1 MTTRTVTTQT
11 ELDQALADKVE
22 HIIID
27 SPAGVWLTLR
37 DSGTSRVELRN
48 RSSVLAW
55 DGSRVT
61 AWEGGRV
68 VAWDSSRVEAWDS
81 SRAEARNRSS
91 IDGNPITTTT
101 QHQGDPMTI
110 DPPTWTIDGDTY
122 ELATGDDAHEVS
134 ATNHQVMRR
143 NGTIYSTENG
153 DVWRHDLFGLYVRAG
168 EEWSP
173 FSVRLDTL
181 RRFAPFRAL
190 TKVEPEQVPGGFRV
204 GDAVRA
210 VRGEWI
216 GKGGVTLLAV
226 TPRGLLTV
234 RGTDMRSENVR
245 VEDEGG
251 YGALVLAPESLALA
265 VGVGD
270 AVPGERLRCLAAGTL
285 VRNVE
290 SGSAYYVGR
299 DSVSIVL
306 VAPPPRLDRRC
317 SLDDAATVYQGESFV
332 VIGSPL

>member
-11 ELDQALADKVE
+11 ELDQAIADQVDN
-22 HIIID
+22 IIID

-68 VAWDSSRVEAWDS
+68 VEWDSSRVEACDS

-91 IDGNPITTTT
+91 IDDNPITTTPY
-101 QHQGDPMTI
+101 HRGDPMT
-110 DPPTWTIDGDTY
+110 DRTWTIDGDEY
-122 ELATGDDAHEVS
+122 VIATGDDAHEVS
-134 ATNHQVMRR
+134 ANNNEVMRR
-143 NGTIYSTENG
+143 NGTIYGTENG

-181 RRFAPFRAL
+181 RRLGPFRAL
-190 TKVEPEQVPGGFRV
+190 TKVEPKQVPGGFRV
-204 GDAVRA
+204 GDTVRA

-216 GKGGVTLLAV
+216 AKRFAT
-226 TPRGLLTV
+226 
-234 RGTDMRSENVR
+234 
-245 VEDEGG
+245 
-251 YGALVLAPESLALA
+251 
-265 VGVGD
+265 
-270 AVPGERLRCLAAGTL
+270 LAADPDL
-285 VRNVE
+285 QK
-290 SGSAYYVGR
+290 
-299 DSVSIVL
+299 D
-306 VAPPPRLDRRC
+306 
-317 SLDDAATVYQGESFV
+317 
-332 VIGSPL
+332 